1 MGGESGSNQLSP
13 MQQKLFLYAI
23 PGVTFLV
30 SLWTPAALQL
40 SFFMTSIF
48 GFLQALI
55 FRRPAV
61 RSFLGIAPIVNPTAK
76 KPKTIET
83 KLKLA
88 PSYQVPTVKS
98 TLRRGAEA
106 PLESEAKLGLVG
118 KAQHGLRDMVN
129 SAKEGVAKF
138 TGRGDVAKSL
148 EKKRRERFQKQAE
161 AYERRRKEQLEDD
174 LWAKRR

>member
-30 SLWTPAALQL
+30 SLWMPAALQL
-40 SFFMTSIF
+40 SFVMTSIL

-61 RSFLGIAPIVNPTAK
+61 RSFLGIAPIVNPAAK

-88 PSYQVPTVKS
+88 PSYQAPTVRS
-98 TLRRGAEA
+98 TLRGGAEA

-118 KAQHGLRDMVN
+118 KAQHGLRDMVT

-138 TGRGDVAKSL
+138 TGRGDIAKSM
-148 EKKRRERFQKQAE
+148 EKKRRERFRGQAE
-161 AYERRRKEQLEDD
+161 AYEKRRKEQLEDD